1 MSWKFVR
8 INFFVG
14 QKVPSPTPPGKKI
27 SSQKRRRNYSSYEC
41 GAKIVAANNEAEGTS
56 RILNELVDEYMLNPC
71 KAKIWFVIELCE
83 TVQAS
88 QVSLIFEIFCL
99 FCLSIYRWNLVV
111 WKYIILQNLKQN

>member
-1 MSWKFVR
+1 MS
-8 INFFVG
+8 NYSFFFFAG

-27 SSQKRRRNYSSYEC
+27 SSQKRKRNYSSYEC

-71 KAKIWFVIELCE
+71 KTKIWFVIELCE

-88 QVSLIFEIFCL
+88 QVCLIFQVFYQ
-99 FCLSIYRWNLVV
+99 FFLSIHWYG
-111 WKYIILQNLKQN
+111 

>member
-1 MSWKFVR
+1 MNLILFTIFIFSSLL
-8 INFFVG
+8 FVG

-41 GAKIVAANNEAEGTS
+41 GAKIVAANTEAEGTS

-88 QVSLIFEIFCL
+88 QACITAL
-99 FCLSIYRWNLVV
+99 YRHT
-111 WKYIILQNLKQN
+111 

>member
-1 MSWKFVR
+1 MCHEENIRSHFLLLN
-8 INFFVG
+8 ILLFCILG

-41 GAKIVAANNEAEGTS
+41 GAKIVAANSEAEGTS

-88 QVSLIFEIFCL
+88 QVC
-99 FCLSIYRWNLVV
+99 
-111 WKYIILQNLKQN
+111 

>member
-1 MSWKFVR
+1 MIAPSNDLQHFKLF
-8 INFFVG
+8 IFAG

-88 QVSLIFEIFCL
+88 QVSLIF
-99 FCLSIYRWNLVV
+99 
-111 WKYIILQNLKQN
+111 